1 MVTDTSIT
9 KHMKRLPILLTIILI
24 LTSCLDESILST
36 KTSKYEIHYT
46 TSDGQP
52 VYIHYK
58 LLSGFGHVVVSN
70 TYENGLGII
79 KFKEG
84 VESIGCFEGDGQT
97 DAIDDRPKIDLVGI
111 V

>member
-1 MVTDTSIT
+1 
-9 KHMKRLPILLTIILI
+9 MKRLPILLTIILI
-24 LTSCLDESILST
+24 LTSCLDESIFGT

-58 LLSGFGHVVVSN
+58 LMSGFGHVVVSN

-84 VESIGCFEGDGQT
+84 VESISDNAFANSNLVSISIPECITSIGDQT
-97 DAIDDRPKIDLVGI
+97 FMGVASL
-111 V
+111 